1 MFSRVLRNARQKK
14 HKDRPGRKACS
25 SLTIKFYNKWWLNT
39 GSKFTQ
45 CFFVQSQPSFNGHI
59 FKTDTSIRRTPGSGP
74 CLSLFRDRHILIVLV
89 LEGFYCISLLIEL
102 EFGNRSS
109 WRKTSRKGLNKQQSS
124 YVSRR
129 SLPGF
134 KSRALLLSW
143 MKITLTHCA
152 CTLAP
157 GLHPYLFQIT
167 KI

>member
-1 MFSRVLRNARQKK
+1 M
-14 HKDRPGRKACS
+14 
-25 SLTIKFYNKWWLNT
+25 
-39 GSKFTQ
+39 TQ
-45 CFFVQSQPSFNGHI
+45 WFFVQSQPSFNGHI
-59 FKTDTSIRRTPGSGP
+59 FKTDASIRRTPGSGP
-74 CLSLFRDRHILIVLV
+74 CLSVFRDTHTDSAGLRGILLYTTPDRIGIWKPQF
-89 LEGFYCISLLIEL
+89 LEKNFSTQRL
-102 EFGNRSS
+102 EQTT
-109 WRKTSRKGLNKQQSS
+109 KSS

-143 MKITLTHCA
+143 KKITLTHCA